1 MRNTICFIA
10 ACIATACAAEEVSG
24 GAESTVAPVI
34 SVSDVQ
40 IEQDAYTRLVT
51 VSYELGDL
59 PAIITVDFLTNGV
72 SIGEANFNNVFGA
85 VNRVVVQTNS
95 VHTIHWQPSKSW
107 PGHSGV
113 KLSAQVTAWAQQD
126 PPDYMVVSLG
136 DKSVSPISYY
146 VSTNAFPGTL
156 ADDVYRTS
164 RLVMRRIRAANV
176 RWQMGATKADYEQ
189 AGSTS
194 SPAAR
199 ETAHY
204 VTLTYDYF
212 IGIYAVTQEQYRRM
226 TGASALGGFFK
237 GYEDSAVRPRTG
249 VNYDGLRGKNTGTG
263 HDDLTS
269 SCAIQKLRN
278 LTGIDFDLPS
288 DAEWEYAC
296 KAGTTWLLYT
306 GKAYTQANVNEI
318 AWNSNNSSGQTHPV
332 GQKIPN
338 EWGLYDMIGNTL
350 EWCRDKY
357 VEDLGVDDVVDPI
370 GTTGDYRVVRGSRY
384 NYKMSYARTT
394 YRYGQNPSI
403 NTTSSETGAVA
414 HGFRVMCPLTLK
426 FPEPEAEEP
435 GEDAGEGSETVEG
448 E

>member
-95 VHTIHWQPSKSW
+95 LHTIHWQPSKSW

-164 RLVMRRIRAANV
+164 RLVMRRIRAAGV
-176 RWQMGATKADYEQ
+176 RWRMGELEEDFEGAQKNEDNVLRAD
-189 AGSTS
+189 
-194 SPAAR
+194 AA
-199 ETAHY
+199 AHY
-204 VTLTYDYF
+204 VTLTEDFF
-212 IGIYAVTQEQYRRM
+212 IGVYPVTQEQYRRF
-226 TGASALGGFFK
+226 TGASVLEGAFTE
-237 GYEDSAVRPRTG
+237 YEDSPIRPRTEL
-249 VNYDGLRGKNTGTG
+249 NFETIRGSGTG
-263 HDDLTS
+263 FDHTVKSGSALS
-269 SCAIQKLRN
+269 EMRVF
-278 LTGIDFDLPS
+278 TGIDFDLPTE
-288 DAEWEYAC
+288 AQWEYAC
-296 KAGTTWLLYT
+296 KAGVQGLLYS
-306 GKAYTQANVNEI
+306 GKPLTSANVKEL
-318 AWNSNNSSGQTHPV
+318 AWVWHSNPALHPV
-332 GQKIPN
+332 GQKLPN
-338 EWGLYDMIGNTL
+338 NWGIYDMLGNIY
-350 EWCRDKY
+350 EWCLDRY
-357 VEDLGVDDVVDPI
+357 VADLGTEDVTDPLTEQ
-370 GTTGDYRVVRGSRY
+370 GTGRVIRGSRY
-384 NYKMSYARTT
+384 NLTWTPYVRTT
-394 YRYGQNPSI
+394 FRTYQTEGKAVGQLQ
-403 NTTSSETGAVA
+403 GY
-414 HGFRVMCPLTLK
+414 GFRVMCPLTLK